1 MGAAAGA
8 GEEALSRAEAR
19 ARGAE
24 AECLGLRAER
34 RALEARLERLEAR
47 GGEDRRRR
55 GEAEGAARRAVEEL
69 EEAGR
74 LWGEERG
81 GLRGQ
86 ARELRARLERQK
98 VETRKAEAEALR
110 LKQLLR
116 RGGCGPLPGP
126 AALEGGGFSASARA
140 SPPPARPTGAV
151 LRKGGGP
158 GARFQGVP
166 PRLKLLGRREEEER
180 EERGEGEGGGGG
192 GGGGGAV
199 ARKLA
204 AEVESLRAAL
214 AEATLAGREPAR
226 PLGAQLAPAGGR
238 ASRGRS
244 GLLSERMQLQADA
257 YTIEKHRRRAQR
269 LLGELAR
276 YGGGGGACRSGNWSR
291 TSPEVRRLLNDT

>member
-24 AECLGLRAER
+24 AECAGLRAER

-116 RGGCGPLPGP
+116 RGGGGPPPGP
-126 AALEGGGFSASARA
+126 AALAGGAFSAAARA

-166 PRLKLLGRREEEER
+166 PRLKLLGRREEEEEER
-180 EERGEGEGGGGG
+180 EERGEGEGGGG
-192 GGGGGAV
+192 AV
-199 ARKLA
+199 AQKLA

-214 AEATLAGREPAR
+214 AEATSAGREPAR
-226 PLGAQLAPAGGR
+226 PLEAQLAPAGGR
-238 ASRGRS
+238 GSRGRS

-291 TSPEVRRLLNDT
+291 TSPEVRSLLNDT